1 MRLLQGLLLLTFL
14 TPPLLA
20 QAHQSEETAVLDGEP
35 VGFHLGQLVKLQVP
49 QQTRFTRAV
58 EIEIQ
63 IPREIFDRHANLA
76 VSLYQ
81 KSTDSSPTPD
91 ERIAWEVL
99 PIASHFYLDVPLIAN
114 AHLLASV
121 DTAVVKRTTFPLFLS
136 IQALDSSDESQDPA
150 VFHVSCHWLS
160 TNLGG
165 FLLRT
170 PNLVPEMRQQL
181 KIFINGQQEPSEGV
195 IYLDP
200 GIYTVHLSLPGYKSQ
215 NLNMAVRPA
224 KITELSAV
232 MAEDT
237 PYVTFEA
244 PAGTQILLD
253 GKLVPPSAWN
263 SLAISKGIHTVQF
276 TIGGYQVADNFEITR
291 GGRHKVSLQ
300 MQIAFEED

>member
-1 MRLLQGLLLLTFL
+1 MKLLLGLLLLIFL
-14 TPPLLA
+14 TPFLPA
-20 QAHQSEETAVLDGEP
+20 QTSLREKIAVLDGAP
-35 VGFHLGQLVKLQVP
+35 VSFKLNDVVELKVP
-49 QQTRFTRAV
+49 NQTRFTKAV

-63 IPREIFDRHANLA
+63 IPQEIFDRHANLA
-76 VSLYQ
+76 VSLFP
-81 KSTDSSPTPD
+81 KTAKGSPNSE

-99 PIASHFYLDVPLIAN
+99 PIASHFYIDVPLISN

-121 DTAVVKRTTFPLFLS
+121 DTAVVKRAAFPLYLS
-136 IQALDSSDESQDPA
+136 IQALDSSGETQDPA
-150 VFHVSCHWLS
+150 VFHVSCHWLN

-165 FLLRT
+165 FMLNT
-170 PNLVPEMRQQL
+170 PNLSPELRQQL
-181 KIFINGQQEPSEGV
+181 KILINGQQEPSDGV

-200 GIYTVHLSLPGYKSQ
+200 GLYTVHLALPGYKSQ

-224 KITELSAV
+224 KITELTAQMS
-232 MAEDT
+232 EDT

-253 GKLVPPSAWN
+253 GKVVPPSAWQ
-263 SLAISKGIHTVQF
+263 SLAIAKGIHTVQF

-300 MQIAFEED
+300 MQIAFEEE

>member
-1 MRLLQGLLLLTFL
+1 MKFLNGLLLLIFL
-14 TPPLLA
+14 TPALFA
-20 QAHQSEETAVLDGEP
+20 QSHQTEKTAVLDGEP
-35 VGFHLGQLVKLQVP
+35 IEFHLGELVKLQVP
-49 QQTRFTRAV
+49 LQTRFTKAV

-63 IPREIFDRHANLA
+63 VPREIFDRHANLA

-81 KSTDSSPTPD
+81 NPEGAPTTE

-121 DTAVVKRTTFPLFLS
+121 DTAVVKRATFPLFLS
-136 IQALDSSDESQDPA
+136 IQALDSSGETHDPA

-170 PNLVPEMRQQL
+170 PNLSPELRQQL
-181 KIFINGQQEPSEGV
+181 KILINGHKETSEGV

-200 GIYTVHLSLPGYKSQ
+200 GVYTVHLSLPGYKSQ

-232 MAEDT
+232 LAEDT

-244 PAGTQILLD
+244 PTGTQILLD

-263 SLAISKGIHTVQF
+263 SLAVSKGIHTVQF

-300 MQIAFEED
+300 MQIAFEEE